1 MPGRPPD
8 EEKPVEVRW
17 QDLSAGALDSLIE
30 EFVTRDGT
38 DYGARERD
46 LASRKQD
53 VRRQL
58 ERREVR
64 IFFDQTSGSANLVE
78 GDLSPSFTR
87 QSRAKLP
94 GCL

>member
-1 MPGRPPD
+1 MPGGQPN

-17 QDLSAGALDSLIE
+17 QDLSAAALDGLIE

-38 DYGARERD
+38 DYGVQERD
-46 LASRKQD
+46 LATRKQD

-64 IFFDQTSGSANLVE
+64 IFFDQTSGSANL
-78 GDLSPSFTR
+78 LKS
-87 QSRAKLP
+87 
-94 GCL
+94 